1 VTNTDSTAQC
11 VRCTLQKSIDEVP
24 SCVADN
30 VVMVDWPPQ
39 IQSYTSAS
47 SCLGGKVYISTQEM
61 RILGD
66 TLGALFFILI
76 WPKITHAAKGRL
88 KFLNRQPK
96 VKKEITE
103 LREL

>member
-1 VTNTDSTAQC
+1 
-11 VRCTLQKSIDEVP
+11 
-24 SCVADN
+24 
-30 VVMVDWPPQ
+30 
-39 IQSYTSAS
+39 
-47 SCLGGKVYISTQEM
+47 M